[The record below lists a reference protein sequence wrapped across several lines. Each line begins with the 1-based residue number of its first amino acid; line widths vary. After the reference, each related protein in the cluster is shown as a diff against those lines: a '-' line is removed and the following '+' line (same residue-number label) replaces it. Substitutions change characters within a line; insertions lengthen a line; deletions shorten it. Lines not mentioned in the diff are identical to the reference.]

1 MLLRKDDINLFKEK
15 EEYFRR
21 LNNVISHEFDF
32 YDSFIEASI
41 EYGAVHIFEY
51 LLQNDYL
58 PYAGDIG
65 TPLFTAIRKNDYES
79 LISVWEKVKELP
91 RSRITGK
98 VIINELSDDGWY
110 NEWGYYV
117 KMKQLT
123 KE

>member
-32 YDSFIEASI
+32 YASFIEASI

-51 LLQNDYL
+51 FLQNDYL